1 MEMSLDQLIRQRM
14 WDLGIRRADLARRM
28 GYVNIAKGCRRIDQ
42 ICAGDLE
49 LAENLRIALSQG
61 LAVDVEVI
69 GESIEFTRA
78 ERIAAEDEAYRQSF
92 KPHAVILA
100 ERRIPSPVFAY
111 AMCGG
116 ARLRIIPFQ
125 EGSSPG
131 TYAVQA
137 REALPETVP
146 GLGRPTGY
154 VVNYS
159 PDFALS
165 FNKEGRLVG
174 KLGRALRV
182 GQSSVI
188 TGGREVGERTW
199 STLLGDVTS
208 FSSPEG
214 D

>member
-1 MEMSLDQLIRQRM
+1 MSLDQLIRQHM
-14 WDLGIRRADLARRM
+14 QDLGIRRADLARRM

-69 GESIEFTRA
+69 DESIEFTRA

-92 KPHAVILA
+92 KPHAVILT
-100 ERRIPSPVFAY
+100 ERQVPTQVTFY
-111 AMCGG
+111 AVTGG
-116 ARLRIIPFQ
+116 ARHRIIPFK
-125 EGSSPG
+125 EGSTPK

-159 PDFALS
+159 PDYALW
-165 FNKEGRLVG
+165 FNREGRLVG
-174 KLGRALRV
+174 RLDRALRV
-182 GQSSVI
+182 GQSAVI
-188 TGGREVGERTW
+188 VGGKKVDEGTW
-199 STLLGDVTS
+199 SALWGDVIP
-208 FSSPEG
+208 FSSPG
-214 D
+214 ID